1 MRNLV
6 AISFMLM
13 SSFIFCAKLTSGDM
27 NGLKSDPP
35 ITQPKN
41 LPTNQP
47 TNENMKN
54 CDTINVAGYYKG
66 ELIFKY

>member
-1 MRNLV
+1 
-6 AISFMLM
+6 
-13 SSFIFCAKLTSGDM
+13 M